1 MSMYTQTDHYCF
13 YCHAWNSKE
22 QIEQRSGEIQ
32 HVMESK
38 EGQSHMLSRAHDDGI
53 GQIRGE
59 NLGHEV

>member
-13 YCHAWNSKE
+13 YWHAWNSKE
-22 QIEQRSGEIQ
+22 QIEQRSGGIH

-38 EGQSHMLSRAHDDGI
+38 KAQSHVLSQAYGDGI
-53 GQIRGE
+53 GQIREE